1 MGTTTF
7 SGPIRSGTIKDTT
20 GTVVGTN
27 IANVGQVVLH
37 QRAAITQALTIA
49 AQTPATTIII
59 PASSIIL
66 AIRLYVATAW
76 TGAAT
81 TGGVG
86 FDDGA
91 IITAAAL
98 TAAGAVAGGTLGV
111 ISIGSGA
118 NAGRVANWT
127 NVGTNDKRIRF
138 LSTNTGNGVGILEVQ
153 YVQAANVAVQ
163 P

>member
-37 QRAAITQALTIA
+37 QRAAITQAATIA
-49 AQTPATTIII
+49 ANTPATTIII

-76 TGAAT
+76 SGAAT

-98 TAAGAVAGGTLGV
+98 TAAGGAAGGTLGV
-111 ISIGSGA
+111 ISIASGA
-118 NAGRVANWT
+118 DAGRVANWL
-127 NVGTNDKRIRF
+127 NIAAGDKRIRF
-138 LSTNTGNGVGILEVQ
+138 LSANTGAGVGVLEVE
-153 YVQAANVAVQ
+153 YVQAANIAVQ